1 MAKTVKI
8 TTDNE
13 IYLVELSKWD
23 IFTMEE
29 AIGARCTEVVKTRR
43 MLDLFQDSIV
53 MIVDESGKVNN
64 KPDNLVASILYG
76 ADEHGYTIAG
86 DVIFGVRRGPNDLPP
101 ENPELLKFF
110 LKDHFP
116 MLREANEGKDEKE
129 ERGE

>member
-1 MAKTVKI
+1 MVKTVKI

-13 IYLVELSKWD
+13 ISLVELSRWD
-23 IFTMEE
+23 ISTMEA
-29 AIGARCTEVVKTRR
+29 AIGARCTEAVRTQR

-64 KPDNLVASILYG
+64 RPDNLVASILYG
-76 ADEHGYTIAG
+76 ADQHGCAIAG
-86 DVIFGVRRGPNDLPP
+86 DVIFAVRRGPDDLPP

-116 MLREANEGKDEKE
+116 MLREAKEGEKS
-129 ERGE
+129 

>member
-1 MAKTVKI
+1 MVKTVKI

-13 IYLVELSKWD
+13 ISLLELPNWNIS
-23 IFTMEE
+23 TMEA
-29 AIGARCTEVVKTRR
+29 AIGARCTEAVKTQR

-64 KPDNLVASILYG
+64 RPDNPVASFLYG
-76 ADEHGYTIAG
+76 ADQHGCTIAG
-86 DVIFGVRRGPNDLPP
+86 DVIFAVRRGPDDLPP

-116 MLREANEGKDEKE
+116 MLRDAKEGEKS
-129 ERGE
+129 